1 MRRLVRVDRPRSRQ
15 PVFLRAPGLAALLL
29 MALAPAVVAQTPVT
43 SLGLGYPVPPLDAR
57 AAAMGETGLGLIG
70 GSLSGRNPADL
81 RGFRR
86 PTLGLTYA
94 PEAISVKAPGS
105 SSQSTARSRLAIVQ
119 AAVPLGSWTIGL
131 GFVSGLDQDWG
142 VTLEDTLRSTFGTFP
157 YYERREHNGGV
168 SAVTLSAAR
177 EVGRFSLGVDGS
189 LLTGSLRQTFARTF
203 EPSLEDPAVKIGVA
217 GGEALFSWSGFR
229 FRAGA
234 ATQLGERVRLS
245 GVVGMTTD
253 LKANRDTA
261 GLEVQDYDFSMPFEW
276 AIGGSAEITTSLLAT
291 AALGYSGW
299 STTDV
304 DLNGSSSANVFWF
317 GVGVEYVGVTVFGAS
332 LPLRAGLHRKDL
344 PFYPEGTEQLTETAV
359 TLGVGLEVAG
369 GLAGFD
375 LAVELGSRGDL
386 DTTGVQ
392 EGFRRVSISMS
403 LFEL

>member
-1 MRRLVRVDRPRSRQ
+1 MRR
-15 PVFLRAPGLAALLL
+15 PVNSFAPGSGRLSVLGIPVVVVAMLCAIPPVL
-29 MALAPAVVAQTPVT
+29 VAQTPVT

-94 PEAISVKAPGS
+94 PEAISVKAPGN
-105 SSQSTARSRLAIVQ
+105 SSQTTARSRLAIVQ
-119 AAVPLGSWTIGL
+119 AAIPIRSWTFGL
-131 GFVSGLDQDWG
+131 GFVSDLDQDWG

-189 LLTGSLRQTFARTF
+189 ILTGSLRQTFDRTF
-203 EPSLEDPAVKIGVA
+203 EPSLEDPAVTIGVA
-217 GGEALFSWSGFR
+217 GGEALFSWSGLR

-253 LKANRDTA
+253 LKAARDTA
-261 GLEVQDYDFSMPFEW
+261 GIEIEDYEFSMPFEW
-276 AIGGSAEITTSLLAT
+276 AIGGSAQLSTRLLAS

-299 STTDV
+299 STTNV

-317 GVGVEYVGVTVFGAS
+317 GAGVEYIGVTVFGAS
-332 LPLRAGLHRKDL
+332 LPLRAGLHRKEL
-344 PFYPEGTEQLTETAV
+344 PFYPEGTEQLNETAV
-359 TLGVGLEVAG
+359 TFGVGLEVAG

-375 LAVELGSRGDL
+375 LAVELGTRGDL